1 MDTAAAAPA
10 PIVIDVA
17 TLPPGSCR
25 ATIEGTFESLA
36 PGEAL
41 EVVVGHDPAPLRQRF
56 ATLRPGACVWTYL
69 ESGPATWRVRVERT
83 A

>member
-41 EVVVGHDPAPLRQRF
+41 VVVGGHAPAPRRPRLAPR
-56 ATLRPGACVWTYL
+56 RPGASVWTDL